1 MHHARFLQH
10 VQSACFDPPL
20 ISEILVMYLN
30 QRDLFLW
37 LDVCSI
43 ETGPIQI
50 VVVQMQVVD
59 AGFFP

>member
-1 MHHARFLQH
+1 
-10 VQSACFDPPL
+10 
-20 ISEILVMYLN
+20 MYLN

-50 VVVQMQVVD
+50 VMVQMQVVD